1 VAVLT
6 GISTHVFSRNC
17 QNFPSVIHVVVVVV
31 VCLSMSRTNQISW
44 FINGFLLKNPAGSG
58 DGTLNLEAR
67 LSVGRTKWAMASV
80 AIKPQVNGLVEKNQ
94 STMIFTSHIIGRRSK
109 YVYINPFDEGFSSA
123 SMGM

>member
-6 GISTHVFSRNC
+6 GIATHVFSRNC
-17 QNFPSVIHVVVVVV
+17 QNFPSVIHVVVV

-80 AIKPQVNGLVEKNQ
+80 AMEESTGGYMAFNGILRVNHK
-94 STMIFTSHIIGRRSK
+94 
-109 YVYINPFDEGFSSA
+109 
-123 SMGM
+123 SMDWLRKISQP